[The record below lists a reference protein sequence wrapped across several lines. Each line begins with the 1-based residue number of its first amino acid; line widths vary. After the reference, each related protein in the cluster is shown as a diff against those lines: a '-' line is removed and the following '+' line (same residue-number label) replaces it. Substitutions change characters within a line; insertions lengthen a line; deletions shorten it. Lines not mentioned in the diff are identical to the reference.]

1 MKNIVSFAMICAL
14 LVIAPLRVA
23 AQEGDDDR
31 ASTVKFKFRFYA
43 TSYLEKRSYIHSGE
57 DRFSPGELSHGFAF
71 GGQFRFANFT
81 APIRIGYFWQKSH
94 DGPYP
99 KSKPSSARL
108 RGAEL
113 VFFGYTSEHLLFYA
127 LFRGGIYGSD
137 AWRINPSN
145 NQFSGLMAF
154 GISYRIGIGS
164 KYSGLAAEIGLQGG
178 FAGSEA
184 VVLTGGITIKRYH

>member
-14 LVIAPLRVA
+14 LVIAPLRTV

-31 ASTVKFKFRFYA
+31 ASTIKFKFRFYA
-43 TSYLEKRSYIHSGE
+43 TTYLEKRSYIRSGE
-57 DRFSPGELSHGFAF
+57 DRFTSGEFSHGFAL
-71 GGQFRFANFT
+71 GGQFRFANFI
-81 APIRIGYFWQKSH
+81 APIRVGYFWQKSH

-99 KSKPSSARL
+99 KSKPSTAVL

-113 VFFGYTSEHLLFYA
+113 VFFGYTSEHILFYA

-137 AWRINPSN
+137 AWRINPAN
-145 NQFSGLMAF
+145 NEFSGLLAL
-154 GISYRIGIGS
+154 GISYRIALGS
-164 KYSGLAAEIGLQGG
+164 KLSGLAVEIGLQGG

-184 VVLTGGITIKRYH
+184 AVVTGGVTIKRYR